1 MAQKILLK
9 KKERNTKDF
18 WLGGA
23 RRESQN
29 RSSLA
34 EGTNLTDTL
43 ISDFWPPV
51 SLCHVKP
58 PSVVVICYGSPRN
71 HCRMGK
77 ELGMTIKSTA
87 KCPLGRSHPPTYQIH
102 SFSLKQPVAVSSLK
116 LRILYSKSDLNAA
129 PLAPRT

>member
-1 MAQKILLK
+1 MRSALQLESSPCPPQRKSPRSHGDSVQPRQINKGILKKKMAQKILLK

-29 RSSLA
+29 RFSLA
-34 EGTNLTDTL
+34 EGLDLTDTL

-58 PSVVVICYGSPRN
+58 PSAVVICYGSPR
-71 HCRMGK
+71 
-77 ELGMTIKSTA
+77 ELPQDG
-87 KCPLGRSHPPTYQIH
+87 
-102 SFSLKQPVAVSSLK
+102 
-116 LRILYSKSDLNAA
+116 
-129 PLAPRT
+129 